1 MWLCQ
6 AKPNSESCKKKKK
19 TSLLVSRLS
28 VCLTFCCIHRLIS
41 TTGENACKQTL
52 LKVKFVI
59 GQINDRVSSLK
70 YYPHHQT
77 WCRSCLVMCF
87 HSAEVFVFYWDLTH
101 VFFFLFMQKPW
112 KVRTQSILLRTGWV
126 DCFTL
131 LHCPASSHRPKLRKD
146 QGIERLGLTFFL
158 IN

>member
-6 AKPNSESCKKKKK
+6 AKPNSESCKKKK

-59 GQINDRVSSLK
+59 GQINKWVSSLK

-77 WCRSCLVMCF
+77 WCRSCLVMCSF
-87 HSAEVFVFYWDLTH
+87 RRGVCILSRPDTF
-101 VFFFLFMQKPW
+101 FFFLFMQEPW

-126 DCFTL
+126 DFTL
-131 LHCPASSHRPKLRKD
+131 LHCPASPHRPKLRMISELSD
-146 QGIERLGLTFFL
+146 
-158 IN
+158 

>member
-1 MWLCQ
+1 M
-6 AKPNSESCKKKKK
+6 SEIHFNFSQRNQEEKRTVKLSCDYVKQSQIQSLVKKK

-59 GQINDRVSSLK
+59 GQINNLVSSLK

-77 WCRSCLVMCF
+77 
-87 HSAEVFVFYWDLTH
+87 
-101 VFFFLFMQKPW
+101 
-112 KVRTQSILLRTGWV
+112 
-126 DCFTL
+126 
-131 LHCPASSHRPKLRKD
+131 
-146 QGIERLGLTFFL
+146 
-158 IN
+158 